1 MVAPRRMLGSKQTST
16 CACMWESNLS
26 DHCIVLYKT
35 MPLSKQ
41 IRGPQKAVLLERALV
56 ITPNLRVCHLRKP
69 TCTLSSG
76 VKEKSASTGVLYVL
90 CTLLLY
96 WSKTRSVE
104 LASCPGWSKRQGS
117 ASQCIDSA
125 LYCDQGPCMSTV
137 QSSSTDPC
145 PKDCQGA

>member
-1 MVAPRRMLGSKQTST
+1 MVAPRRMLGSKQIST
-16 CACMWESNLS
+16 CACMCESNLS
-26 DHCIVLYKT
+26 DPYIILYNAK
-35 MPLSKQ
+35 PLSGLL
-41 IRGPQKAVLLERALV
+41 RGPQKAVLLEWAHV
-56 ITPNLRVCHLRKP
+56 ITPNFRVCHLREP
-69 TCTLSSG
+69 TCTRMSG

-104 LASCPGWSKRQGS
+104 FAPRPGWSKRQGS
-117 ASQCIDSA
+117 ASQCMDSA

-137 QSSSTDPC
+137 QSLSTHSR